1 MTVGHLL
8 AGVRRFGA
16 LLVGVLAAT
25 LVGSALVGQIGGDG
39 LRRAVSVGMYLV
51 GSVLVVGALFVS
63 SRPPVR
69 TDRGGGVLNQPMGQ
83 ARFATAEERRD
94 GFSVAWVLLA
104 VGLVVILVGV
114 LVDGRHALV

>member
-1 MTVGHLL
+1 MSAAHLL
-8 AGVRRFGA
+8 AGVRRFG
-16 LLVGVLAAT
+16 LLLAAVLAAT
-25 LVGSALVGQIGGDG
+25 VVISALVGAIGGDG

-69 TDRGGGVLNQPMGQ
+69 SDRGGGVLNQPTGR

-104 VGLVVILVGV
+104 VGMTVIVVGL
-114 LVDGRHALV
+114 LVDGRQRLV